1 MTSYHRSQP
10 ERSTYV
16 DQQTGRTVEQL
27 TSSPMAD
34 LHTYYDISPWS
45 PDGRYMVFSA
55 AIPSDV
61 TTVHRDTLA
70 TNNGRLYLMDLETYE
85 LRLLAENTFYN
96 THTGAFPVWHPTK
109 CEVFFYTAPEEVSV
123 VDAEWSRLGQHGGK
137 LLRKMKGGV
146 RQVSPDGELLSWT
159 TNDIRTD
166 LPRGVYTLR
175 SDTGSSQQEEA
186 DLTLIASTEALYDVT
201 PNNDLFH
208 IDQMTVGN
216 TKWTP
221 DAQHMLVAMWVKAT
235 PDDLSPWK
243 NRFRRSIYI
252 VSRDGSECR
261 WLTFFGHHHSW
272 TAEGTKVLYSGY
284 LIHTDEGQQDEPRL
298 HMINFD
304 GTGKEIVI
312 DHPLG
317 GHPIASPDG
326 SKITTWDKEG
336 VILADLKTQE
346 VDHLAVF
353 GPHCDHNSHRGTHP
367 HCLWSLDGSHIL
379 YNSAQSGRSHL
390 YRVAAQ

>member
-1 MTSYHRSQP
+1 MTSFVRCLP

-16 DQQTGRTVEQL
+16 DQHTGRTIEQL
-27 TSSPMAD
+27 TSSPLSD
-34 LHTYYDISPWS
+34 VHTYYDISPWS
-45 PDGRYMVFSA
+45 PGGRYMVFSSA
-55 AIPSDV
+55 NPNDLTIA
-61 TTVHRDTLA
+61 HRDTFA
-70 TNNGRLYLMDLETYE
+70 TDNGRLYLMDLETYE
-85 LRLLAENTFYN
+85 LRLLAENTFHN

-109 CEVFFYTAPEEVSV
+109 CEVFYYTAPEEVSV
-123 VDAEWSRLGQHGGK
+123 VDAEWSRLGQRGGK
-137 LLRKMKGGV
+137 VLRKMKGGI
-146 RQVSPDGELLSWT
+146 RQISPDGNLLSWT

-166 LPRGVYTLR
+166 LPRGVYTMP
-175 SDTGSSQQEEA
+175 SDAGSGDQQDA
-186 DLTLIASTEALYDVT
+186 DLTLIAPTEDLYEMT

-221 DAQHMLVAMWVKAT
+221 DAQHMLVAMWIKSR

-243 NRFRRSIYI
+243 SPHRRSIYI
-252 VSRDGSECR
+252 VSRDGSERR

-284 LIHTDEGQQDEPRL
+284 RIHTDEGQQDEPRL
-298 HMINFD
+298 YMINFD
-304 GTGKEIVI
+304 GTGKEVVI
-312 DHPLG
+312 DQPLG

-326 SKITTWDKEG
+326 SKITTWDREG
-336 VILADLKTQE
+336 VVLVDLKKQS
-346 VDHLAVF
+346 VDHIAAF

-367 HCLWSLDGSHIL
+367 HCLWSLDGSRIL

-390 YRVAAQ
+390 YRVEAQ